1 MMQPPLKRFRK
12 NPWTSLPTYLPTN
25 QPTTGNKSTQPRAQ
39 GVRHR
44 HEGCWRLAAHPSQ
57 SLQKSRAG
65 CWPAAECLESSVS
78 GAHCSQARSA
88 SFDPEALVT
97 ARRDLSSR
105 GTFPPSSLAPADP
118 GAVHR
123 EPRLPQNKPKAAT
136 HTGPVLQEGLI
147 NCHTR

>member
-1 MMQPPLKRFRK
+1 MK
-12 NPWTSLPTYLPTN
+12 
-25 QPTTGNKSTQPRAQ
+25 GA
-39 GVRHR
+39 GVLQHT
-44 HEGCWRLAAHPSQ
+44 PSQ

-97 ARRDLSSR
+97 VRRDLSSR

-118 GAVHR
+118 GAAHR

-147 NCHTR
+147 NCPTR